1 LTTGSRPGREEFQIL
16 AFVRDGMLKRSGG
29 SKFGRLYVKP
39 EVVGLVAVVISGL
52 SDLGPRSV
60 FATFPIA

>member
-1 LTTGSRPGREEFQIL
+1 
-16 AFVRDGMLKRSGG
+16 MLKRSGG

-52 SDLGPRSV
+52 SDLQIRQGWAGPFSAAGEHRLGDG
-60 FATFPIA
+60 P

>member
-1 LTTGSRPGREEFQIL
+1 
-16 AFVRDGMLKRSGG
+16 MLKRSGG